1 MLQMF
6 YRLAGSKLMGVAI
19 VLAGASTLAMGQ
31 APKPAAR
38 PGSQPHSF
46 SVFEATIPEQQRA
59 MASGQVTSAELV
71 RQYLARIGT
80 YEPVLHAVL
89 AVNLRAQLE
98 LNAALLGGVGT
109 GNAPLRAGGRL
120 VSVSS
125 TSGIAGNRGQTN
137 YAASKAGVIGMVRAL
152 APAAAGR
159 GITVNAVAPGFIET
173 EMTGAMPFGMA
184 KPGPCTDA
192 HLGNAHGWD
201 AVGYDSRHDSIES
214 FVSFRE
220 FQIGGVAVMAT
231 TGELK
236 TVPGELDKPEKGYRS
251 HYDKKD
257 QVAEAGYYSVLLKDY
272 GIRTELTAT
281 PRVAFHRFTFPKS
294 ANAHVLLDV
303 GNRQGEGGQVLDAFV
318 RRVNDREVEGFV
330 NTLPVY
336 VKAYQPGATVRMYF
350 VAQLDQ
356 DASSFGTFRAAKQ
369 FPNELAIQGP
379 GAGLFLNFDTSEN
392 QSVELKLAMS
402 YTSIANARLNLER
415 EAKDL
420 NFDAARTKAQTAW
433 SDMLGRIQVSG
444 GKEEDRVKFYTGL
457 YHALLG
463 RGLASDVN
471 GAYRKNDD
479 SIGQIPVD
487 ANGMPKYNHYNS
499 DAVWGAFWNLTQLWA
514 LAYPDYFSEFVE
526 CHLDIARDCGWL
538 PD

>member
-1 MLQMF
+1 LLRLHHEDPVPKVA
-6 YRLAGSKLMGVAI
+6 YAIADLERLAWAWNTATGEDKN
-19 VLAGASTLAMGQ
+19 
-31 APKPAAR
+31 AR
-38 PGSQPHSF
+38 
-46 SVFEATIPEQQRA
+46 
-59 MASGQVTSAELV
+59 
-71 RQYLARIGT
+71 YK
-80 YEPVLHAVL
+80 
-89 AVNLRAQLE
+89 
-98 LNAALLGGVGT
+98 AALESFIK
-109 GNAPLRAGGRL
+109 R
-120 VSVSS
+120 
-125 TSGIAGNRGQTN
+125 
-137 YAASKAGVIGMVRAL
+137 YADLDISAL
-152 APAAAGR
+152 ASEHEARLLMQEGEMRAA
-159 GITVNAVAPGFIET
+159 
-173 EMTGAMPFGMA
+173 
-184 KPGPCTDA
+184 
-192 HLGNAHGWD
+192 H
-201 AVGYDSRHDSIES
+201 
-214 FVSFRE
+214 
-220 FQIGGVAVMAT
+220 
-231 TGELK
+231 ELA
-236 TVPGELDKPEKGYRS
+236 D
-251 HYDKKD
+251 
-257 QVAEAGYYSVLLKDY
+257 
-272 GIRTELTAT
+272 
-281 PRVAFHRFTFPKS
+281 
-294 ANAHVLLDV
+294 
-303 GNRQGEGGQVLDAFV
+303 
-318 RRVNDREVEGFV
+318 
-330 NTLPVY
+330 
-336 VKAYQPGATVRMYF
+336 
-350 VAQLDQ
+350 
-356 DASSFGTFRAAKQ
+356 RAAKQ